1 MPASET
7 RSAEAAIL
15 SRVIRPNQPALSPE
29 AAKAL
34 LDLRFAD
41 EDRRRMHELAVKN
54 QQGTLSPE
62 DERELDSYVRV
73 GRLLDL
79 LSAQARTAL
88 HSAR

>member
-1 MPASET
+1 MAQSQT
-7 RSAEAAIL
+7 HSAEAAIL
-15 SRVIRPNQPALSPE
+15 SRVIRAKGPALSPE

-41 EDRRRMHELAVKN
+41 EDRKRMHELAVRN
-54 QQGTLSPE
+54 QQGTLSPD

-73 GRLLDL
+73 GRLLDM

-88 HSAR
+88 KSTR